1 MTIESIEGLTS
12 GAFSSNLG
20 TGTLFVGNSEVS
32 ITLEEIDDGIY
43 VDSLVINMQPCDV
56 RLVVYV
62 TAQRYTPIEP
72 TFTTKTLNFGT
83 YVVGDPEKNRSFE
96 ITNNDSEELRITSLD
111 GINLPYILVSPNLSE
126 FPIRLAADSSITV
139 TYSFQTSQEGTFLD
153 TVNVN
158 FDSPCDFDT
167 KINLQGNSSIIIPP
181 GTIIATLPNDLKGE
195 PGTNVLVPISWVGAD
210 DFELNTADIERV
222 EAYISYDPS
231 VLYPFNAYPST
242 EVSAITTKGLP
253 VAGML
258 KIVCPSDSEYHV
270 ESKSIK
276 LYLNSFNMTR
286 LGDNTVECIL
296 EIEERVKADLDKL
309 LETNT
314 TVSFYTGDDD
324 GKALSFEGY
333 EDLADIVD
341 LDQIDFTAF
350 QSDASQLLI
359 EDTSENPKEVKLR
372 SNLLRSNCRV
382 TNQPDWGDVFI
393 RMNGKNLPAADSVAK
408 YIVSHRTVS
417 HFHEEICEMVFKHL
431 MDAYKP
437 DDLMVSCLYLGLVAL
452 LGFGMALI
460 RLWTQ

>member
-1 MTIESIEGLTS
+1 MNEVKNYEAVKEIASKHLGKVGGDGYSDQYNPELLVKIPRSLNREGYGLT
-12 GAFSSNLG
+12 GKEFKG
-20 TGTLFVGNSEVS
+20 
-32 ITLEEIDDGIY
+32 
-43 VDSLVINMQPCDV
+43 VD
-56 RLVVYV
+56 
-62 TAQRYTPIEP
+62 T
-72 TFTTKTLNFGT
+72 
-83 YVVGDPEKNRSFE
+83 
-96 ITNNDSEELRITSLD
+96 
-111 GINLPYILVSPNLSE
+111 
-126 FPIRLAADSSITV
+126 
-139 TYSFQTSQEGTFLD
+139 
-153 TVNVN
+153 
-158 FDSPCDFDT
+158 
-167 KINLQGNSSIIIPP
+167 
-181 GTIIATLPNDLKGE
+181 
-195 PGTNVLVPISWVGAD
+195 W
-210 DFELNTADIERV
+210 
-222 EAYISYDPS
+222 
-231 VLYPFNAYPST
+231 NAY
-242 EVSAITTKGLP
+242 EVSAITTKGQP

-286 LGDNTVECIL
+286 LGDTSVECIL

-314 TVSFYTGDDD
+314 TVSFYTDEED

-333 EDLADIVD
+333 QDLGDIVD

-350 QSDASQLLI
+350 SSDASQLLI
-359 EDTSENPKEVKLR
+359 EDTSETPKEVKLR

-437 DDLMVSCLYLGLVAL
+437 EDLMVSCLYTRRGGLDINP
-452 LGFGMALI
+452 I
-460 RLWTQ
+460 RATHSRFIPDFFTDTD